1 MKKVVSSFF
10 LFLSILSFGV
20 LNVKADNIDG
30 SRTSSLS
37 VTYQYDT
44 VMLSNV
50 DVSLYYLASVDESE
64 VFQFT
69 DDYLDV
75 AFDTTNI
82 SSSDLTL
89 QAETIENY
97 ISSHQLQASSLLKT
111 NQNGVT
117 NFSNL
122 VPGLYLVTVDSKVVG
137 DYRYDASPTI
147 VSIPILED
155 GTYQYDVQM
164 NIKTERE
171 ELEQEI
177 TPPGG
182 MDNNN
187 EMVPNTLDNI
197 YLYIVL
203 LVISII
209 VIVGITLYIVKMKGK
224 NKNEVQ
230 K

>member
-20 LNVKADNIDG
+20 LNVKANNIDG

-50 DVSLYYLASVDESE
+50 DVSLYYLASVDESG

-89 QAETIENY
+89 QAESIENY

-117 NFSNL
+117 NFSDL

-209 VIVGITLYIVKMKGK
+209 VIIGVIMYISKRKDE
-224 NKNEVQ
+224 KNE
-230 K
+230 KKK